1 MNVPFVIDSTLTT
14 DDSSLAGTVGMVIV
28 YRKEQEDRQKVKA
41 QVYSLDGDTLN
52 VAVAAVAA
60 IAHAERAPPLEEGS
74 AAETIVKRLT
84 AKEPSPKKPIGNPY
98 SGLAVEDE
106 GTEPAPPPTAPSEGE
121 FVIRT
126 SARISAQ
133 EREAMELIVK
143 GANHWLAAEA
153 SKVFAKLHDHARAAH
168 DRRAAQRACE

>member
-28 YRKEQEDRQKVKA
+28 YRKEQEDRQKVRA

-52 VAVAAVAA
+52 VAVGAVAA

-84 AKEPSPKKPIGNPY
+84 AKEPC
-98 SGLAVEDE
+98 AVYERRE
-106 GTEPAPPPTAPSEGE
+106 HEPGPRWLRMPTASGVP
-121 FVIRT
+121 
-126 SARISAQ
+126 A
-133 EREAMELIVK
+133 
-143 GANHWLAAEA
+143 
-153 SKVFAKLHDHARAAH
+153 ARAGLL
-168 DRRAAQRACE
+168 

>member
-1 MNVPFVIDSTLTT
+1 MSTPPVHAPTASLERPPFERRALAAPCARAFSGEPRARLNSMPSTRASGGVAPTMNVPFVIDSTLTT

-60 IAHAERAPPLEEGS
+60 IAHVERAPPLEEGS

-106 GTEPAPPPTAPSEGE
+106 ETEPAPPPTA
-121 FVIRT
+121 
-126 SARISAQ
+126 
-133 EREAMELIVK
+133 
-143 GANHWLAAEA
+143 
-153 SKVFAKLHDHARAAH
+153 
-168 DRRAAQRACE
+168 